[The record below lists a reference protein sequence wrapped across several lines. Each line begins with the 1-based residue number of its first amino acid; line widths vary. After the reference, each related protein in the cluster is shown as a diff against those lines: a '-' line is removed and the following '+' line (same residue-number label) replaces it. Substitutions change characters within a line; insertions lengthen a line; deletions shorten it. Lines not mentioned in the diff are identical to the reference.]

1 VALGYKRIMDSPRPK
16 SYAHDSYRQKSQAR
30 RPEYRSWLS
39 YIVGMDG
46 RPVIDEVRGAEGKS
60 DRLDKVIRALLARGR

>member
-1 VALGYKRIMDSPRPK
+1 MDSPRPK
-16 SYAHDSYRQKSQAR
+16 SYAHDSYKQKSQAR

-46 RPVIDEVRGAEGKS
+46 RPIIDGAETVGGKG
-60 DRLDKVIRALLARGR
+60 DRLDKVVRALLARGR